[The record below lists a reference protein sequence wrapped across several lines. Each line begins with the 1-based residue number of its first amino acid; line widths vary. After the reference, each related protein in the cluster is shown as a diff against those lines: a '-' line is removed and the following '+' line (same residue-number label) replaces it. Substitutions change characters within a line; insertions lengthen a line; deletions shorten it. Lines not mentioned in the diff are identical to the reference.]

1 MQIIRGIKMYNAEEV
16 AEILGIHKTTVITY
30 IKKGHLPGV
39 KLGAY
44 YMVTEEN
51 MMNFVQGV
59 T

>member
-30 IKKGHLPGV
+30 IKKGNLPGV

-59 T
+59 K